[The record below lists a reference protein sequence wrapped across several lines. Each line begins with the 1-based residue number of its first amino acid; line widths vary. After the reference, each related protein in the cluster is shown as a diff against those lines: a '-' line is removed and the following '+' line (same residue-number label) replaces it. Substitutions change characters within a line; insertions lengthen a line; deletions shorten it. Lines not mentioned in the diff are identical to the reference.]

1 MKAMNDEKNKNI
13 KGDFKITEFIVFIVR
28 MASEWLTSFFKD
40 CITKNENAKYT
51 PPINPKLI
59 IATSSSHTSRDIIL
73 KSILKSTHH
82 STNKKPTNLELIHR
96 NEGMIIQVI
105 YFLLNIMIRIFPIVG
120 LLLLIPMI
128 AMQLTD
134 EVNWS
139 FFDFLIMGIMLS
151 ITGLALGIIIKKI
164 KYHKYR
170 NIFIAI
176 IIMIFVLIWAEL
188 GVGLFGTPFA
198 GS

>member
-1 MKAMNDEKNKNI
+1 M
-13 KGDFKITEFIVFIVR
+13 
-28 MASEWLTSFFKD
+28 
-40 CITKNENAKYT
+40 
-51 PPINPKLI
+51 
-59 IATSSSHTSRDIIL
+59 
-73 KSILKSTHH
+73 
-82 STNKKPTNLELIHR
+82 NLELMKR
-96 NEGMIIQVI
+96 NEGMIRQML
-105 YFLLNIMIRIFPIVG
+105 YFLLNIMIRILQIVG
-120 LLLLIPMI
+120 FLLLIPMI

-176 IIMIFVLIWAEL
+176 IIMIFLLIWAEL

-198 GS
+198 GN

>member
-1 MKAMNDEKNKNI
+1 M
-13 KGDFKITEFIVFIVR
+13 
-28 MASEWLTSFFKD
+28 
-40 CITKNENAKYT
+40 
-51 PPINPKLI
+51 
-59 IATSSSHTSRDIIL
+59 
-73 KSILKSTHH
+73 
-82 STNKKPTNLELIHR
+82 ELIYR
-96 NEGMIIQVI
+96 NEGMRIQMV
-105 YFLLNIMIRIFPIVG
+105 YFLFNMMIKILPIVV
-120 LLLLIPMI
+120 LLLSVPLI

-176 IIMIFVLIWAEL
+176 IIMIFLLIWAEL

>member
-1 MKAMNDEKNKNI
+1 MK
-13 KGDFKITEFIVFIVR
+13 
-28 MASEWLTSFFKD
+28 
-40 CITKNENAKYT
+40 
-51 PPINPKLI
+51 
-59 IATSSSHTSRDIIL
+59 
-73 KSILKSTHH
+73 
-82 STNKKPTNLELIHR
+82 R
-96 NEGMIIQVI
+96 NEGVI
-105 YFLLNIMIRIFPIVG
+105 RQMLYFLLNIMIRILQIVG

-139 FFDFLIMGIMLS
+139 FFDFIIMGIMLS
-151 ITGLALGIIIKKI
+151 ITGLALGIIIKKV

-176 IIMIFVLIWAEL
+176 IIIIFLFIWAEL

-198 GS
+198 GN